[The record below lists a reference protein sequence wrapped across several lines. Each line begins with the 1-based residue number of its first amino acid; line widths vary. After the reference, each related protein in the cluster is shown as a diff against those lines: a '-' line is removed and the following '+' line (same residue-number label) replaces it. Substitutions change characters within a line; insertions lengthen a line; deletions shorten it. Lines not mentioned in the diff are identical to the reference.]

1 MDHLPIWINHFVQ
14 WIMRYTI
21 SLSLSYTI
29 LRTAHPVNPIQTK
42 VNKNAKCEFPRWEK
56 LGLSDG
62 LGTDGCGEGKLQIFI
77 SASALQMP
85 PSSSSGR
92 LWYSLRSFLSSL
104 LPSLFFFSSIFSSF
118 LLLLFLSFT
127 LSTSGILTNF
137 TQSLSSFLTLIFS
150 SLIISDFNYISE
162 ILAINKGTELIA
174 HRYLL
179 SIEFILLTLG

>member
-1 MDHLPIWINHFVQ
+1 MWIPQMRKVRVVWWLGDWWMRWRQTTNFHFSHCLANATF
-14 WIMRYTI
+14 I
-21 SLSLSYTI
+21 I
-29 LRTAHPVNPIQTK
+29 LQGDYDTP
-42 VNKNAKCEFPRWEK
+42 W
-56 LGLSDG
+56 G
-62 LGTDGCGEGKLQIFI
+62 
-77 SASALQMP
+77 
-85 PSSSSGR
+85 
-92 LWYSLRSFLSSL
+92 LSSL
-104 LPSLFFFSSIFSSF
+104 PSFLPFSFFLPSF

-162 ILAINKGTELIA
+162 ILAINKGTELIT